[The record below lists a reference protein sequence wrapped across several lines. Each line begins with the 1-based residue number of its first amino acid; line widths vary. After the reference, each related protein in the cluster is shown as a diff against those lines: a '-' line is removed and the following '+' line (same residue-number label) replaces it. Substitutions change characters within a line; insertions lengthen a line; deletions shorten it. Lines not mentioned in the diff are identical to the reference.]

1 MTNYTNWKNWDA
13 EEFGLTSKENS
24 LYYKKLFS
32 KHLPDTK
39 NVLEIGYGNGSF
51 LNWCKQKHLNVSG
64 IEQDND
70 MLKRAKNKGYKV
82 YKSIAQIKEV
92 KFDLI
97 VLFDVLEHIPQKNIQ
112 NVFKSLKKILAKN
125 GKIFIRTPNGS
136 SPFGLTYQHGD
147 VTHITTVT
155 GAKLIYWAK
164 FANFKIIYC
173 GADKKILHNGRLSKF
188 PTRLI
193 RRILQITIEKIVRY
207 VFSPLPRGILS
218 ANLLCILSHNEP
230 NKKL

>member
-24 LYYKKLFS
+24 LYYKKIFS
-32 KHLPDTK
+32 KYLPDTK

-70 MLKRAKNKGYKV
+70 LLKRAKNKGYKV

-97 VLFDVLEHIPQKNIQ
+97 VL
-112 NVFKSLKKILAKN
+112 
-125 GKIFIRTPNGS
+125 
-136 SPFGLTYQHGD
+136 
-147 VTHITTVT
+147 
-155 GAKLIYWAK
+155 
-164 FANFKIIYC
+164 
-173 GADKKILHNGRLSKF
+173 NGRLSKF

-193 RRILQITIEKIVRY
+193 RRVLHVTIEKIIRY